1 MRITTA
7 EDAMAHDIG
16 PILRVLGGFD
26 LRVGPRPVRLS
37 ASGRRVLALLAIGG
51 PALLRETL
59 AGRVWEWSS
68 QSRAHANLRNA
79 LWRIRRA
86 DRRLVETDHEQV
98 RLGGD
103 VTVDLHASVA
113 EARRLLDRRHTCE
126 AAADAVDLLET
137 DILPDW
143 DDDWVLLER
152 ERHRQLRVHALE
164 ALSIRLTDEGRFAE
178 AIDTAYAA
186 IAAEP
191 LRESAHDVLIRAHL
205 AEGNRGEAT
214 RQFAAYR
221 RLLHDELGLP
231 PSSRLEALVGETVR
245 A

>member
-1 MRITTA
+1 
-7 EDAMAHDIG
+7 MAYDIG
-16 PILRVLGGFD
+16 PTLRVLGGFG
-26 LRVGPRPVRLS
+26 LRVGLRTVPLN
-37 ASGRRVLALLAIGG
+37 ASGKRVLACLAIGG
-51 PALLRETL
+51 PALRRETL

-98 RLGGD
+98 RLGDD
-103 VTVDLHASVA
+103 VVVDLHASVA
-113 EARRLLDRRHTCE
+113 QARRLLDHDERCE
-126 AAADAVDLLET
+126 LAATPVGLLEI

-152 ERHRQLRVHALE
+152 ERHRQLRIHALE
-164 ALSIRLTDEGRFAE
+164 ALSTRLIDAGRFAE

-205 AEGNRGEAT
+205 AEGNRVEAA
-214 RQFAAYR
+214 RQLSAYR

-231 PSSRLEALVGETVR
+231 PSSRLEALVEAVG

>member
-1 MRITTA
+1 
-7 EDAMAHDIG
+7 MAHDIG
-16 PILRVLGGFD
+16 PTLRVLGGFD
-26 LRVGPRPVRLS
+26 LRVGARTLPLN
-37 ASGRRVLALLAIGG
+37 ASGKRVLACLAIGG
-51 PALLRETL
+51 SALRRETL

-68 QSRAHANLRNA
+68 QARAHANLRNA

-98 RLGGD
+98 RLGDD
-103 VTVDLHASVA
+103 VVVDLHASVA
-113 EARRLLDRRHTCE
+113 QARRLLDHGERCE
-126 AAADAVDLLET
+126 LAATPVGLLEI

-152 ERHRQLRVHALE
+152 ERHRQLRIHALE
-164 ALSIRLTDEGRFAE
+164 ALSTRLIDAGRFAE

-205 AEGNRGEAT
+205 AEGNRVEAA
-214 RQFAAYR
+214 RQLSAYR
-221 RLLHDELGLP
+221 RLLHEELGLP
-231 PSSRLEALVGETVR
+231 PSARLEALVGDAVR